1 MQVILFIFYCVIFS
15 YFFYIY
21 KLDSNTGLSIKIIV
35 GLFLFKI
42 VGGCINLYVHYNDYI
57 TNDIGFYFEQ
67 SVHELA
73 NMKYNPIAFL
83 KEWLFNW
90 GDSSGKLNMFEKE
103 NMSFWSSIGMQV
115 HYKYMTLAN
124 IFSLGNIYV
133 DVILFNV
140 VYFIG
145 QLYLYK
151 TLYLNAPHKKYLFLV
166 VVFLIPSVVFWCSGI
181 HKDGIILS
189 CIGFISYF
197 IYQFLATK
205 NSLKLFVGIFF
216 LSLLF
221 ITRYFY
227 LLCIFLPI
235 MLWIFT
241 NKSKY
246 KLTIFSVTY
255 LLAFIILF
263 NINSLFPAIKP
274 LELISNK
281 QKDFINLIGYSDM
294 ETPLL
299 ENNFMSYVKN
309 FPTALNHIFLK
320 PSFHYNEYFKY
331 KISALDSWFVFSLII
346 LFSVYI
352 KRKNLH
358 NGFFLFLLFFG
369 STVYLF
375 IGYTIPNAGALVRYK
390 SEFTVVLLSA
400 LVGLSE
406 VSFLKRMYSKDII

>member
-1 MQVILFIFYCVIFS
+1 
-15 YFFYIY
+15 
-21 KLDSNTGLSIKIIV
+21 
-35 GLFLFKI
+35 
-42 VGGCINLYVHYNDYI
+42 
-57 TNDIGFYFEQ
+57 
-67 SVHELA
+67 
-73 NMKYNPIAFL
+73 
-83 KEWLFNW
+83 
-90 GDSSGKLNMFEKE
+90 
-103 NMSFWSSIGMQV
+103 
-115 HYKYMTLAN
+115 
-124 IFSLGNIYV
+124 
-133 DVILFNV
+133 
-140 VYFIG
+140 
-145 QLYLYK
+145 LYK
-151 TLYLNAPHKKYLFLV
+151 TLYLNAPHKKYLFLA

-205 NSLKLFVGIFF
+205 NSFQLILGILF
-216 LSLLF
+216 LCLLF

-246 KLTIFSVTY
+246 KLTIFSITY
-255 LLAFIILF
+255 LFAFIILF
-263 NINSLFPAIKP
+263 NINTLFPAIKP

-299 ENNFMSYVKN
+299 ETNFMSYVKN

-331 KISALDSWFVFSLII
+331 KISALDSWFVFSLIV
-346 LFSVYI
+346 LFSIFI
-352 KRKNLH
+352 KRKNLN

-369 STVYLF
+369 ATVYLF

-406 VSFLKRMYSKDII
+406 VPFLKRLYSKDIS